1 MANTKSEKL
10 FTEFPPVPTEKW
22 EEVITADLKGADYER
37 KLVWKTGEGF
47 NVRPY
52 YRAENL
58 EGIKFLGSQAGEF
71 PYVRGTH
78 AHNRWRVHQTVSVV
92 CPKEANAEALKILNA
107 GVDSLGFCI
116 ASADFSAADL
126 DTLLKDIC
134 IPAVEITFCGEKM
147 ANVAELVLAKV
158 EKEGIAKE
166 DVRIAFCIDPLVKG
180 LSSKGDFCSPNGEKC
195 IARIVEL
202 IHKTK
207 EYKHV
212 RIVTVAGQTFG
223 NSGST
228 IVEELAFTLSAGHDY
243 LVRLTDA
250 GLDVDAAA
258 RKLRFSFSVSS
269 NYFMEIAKFRA
280 ARMLWANIV
289 KGYGPA
295 KNCACKMQIHAE
307 TSRWNQT
314 VYDPYVNMLRG
325 TTEAM
330 SATIAGVHSL
340 EVTPFDTSFENPT
353 EFSKRIARNVELLL
367 KNESH
372 FDQVVDPAGGSY
384 YVENL
389 TQSIAAEA
397 WKLFLEIE
405 QKGGYTEAYK
415 AGLIVE
421 RIKAS
426 AAAKDKNIATR
437 RQTLLG
443 ANQYPNFTEVAGKE
457 ITAESVTRKQ
467 AEGNVLVPYR
477 GAMAFEEMRLQVDRS
492 GKEPK
497 AFMLTCG
504 NLGMARA
511 RSQFSCNFFACAGIK
526 VIDNTYFKSIEE
538 GAKAALESKAQIV
551 VVCASDDDYA
561 EAAPKVKE
569 LLGGKAILVVAG
581 APACAPELEAQGITN
596 FINVK
601 SNVLETL
608 KFYLKEM
615 GI

>member
-134 IPAVEITFCGEKM
+134 IPAVEITFCGEKT
-147 ANVAELVLAKV
+147 AHVAELVLAKV

-340 EVTPFDTSFENPT
+340 EVMPFDASFENPT

>member
-126 DTLLKDIC
+126 DMLLKDIC

-158 EKEGIAKE
+158 EKKGIAKE

-340 EVTPFDTSFENPT
+340 EVMPFDASFENPT

-405 QKGGYTEAYK
+405 EKGGYTEAYK

>member
-134 IPAVEITFCGEKM
+134 IPAVEITFCGEKT
-147 ANVAELVLAKV
+147 AHVAELVLAKV

-180 LSSKGDFCSPNGEKC
+180 LSSKGEFCSPNGEKC

-330 SATIAGVHSL
+330 SATIAGVYSL

-405 QKGGYTEAYK
+405 EKGGYTEAYK

-526 VIDNTYFKSIEE
+526 VIDNTYFKSVEE

>member
-58 EGIKFLGSQAGEF
+58 EGVKFLGSQAGEF

-78 AHNRWRVHQTVSVV
+78 AHNRWRVHQTVNVV

-134 IPAVEITFCGEKM
+134 IPAVEITFCGEKT
-147 ANVAELVLAKV
+147 AHVAELVLAKV

-250 GLDVDAAA
+250 GLDIDAAA

-314 VYDPYVNMLRG
+314 VYDPYVNILRG

-340 EVTPFDTSFENPT
+340 EVMPFDASFENPT

-477 GAMAFEEMRLQVDRS
+477 GAMAFEEMRLHVDRS

-526 VIDNTYFKSIEE
+526 VIDNTYFKSVEE

>member
-107 GVDSLGFCI
+107 GVDSLGFFI
-116 ASADFSAADL
+116 ASAGFSAADL
-126 DTLLKDIC
+126 DMLLKDIC

-340 EVTPFDTSFENPT
+340 EVMPFDASFENPT

-405 QKGGYTEAYK
+405 EKGGYTEAYK

>member
-126 DTLLKDIC
+126 DMLLKDIC
-134 IPAVEITFCGEKM
+134 IPAVEITFCGEKT
-147 ANVAELVLAKV
+147 AHVAELVLAKV

-340 EVTPFDTSFENPT
+340 EVMPFDASFENPT

-405 QKGGYTEAYK
+405 EKGGYTEAYK

>member
-1 MANTKSEKL
+1 MA
-10 FTEFPPVPTEKW
+10 
-22 EEVITADLKGADYER
+22 D
-37 KLVWKTGEGF
+37 GF
-47 NVRPY
+47 
-52 YRAENL
+52 
-58 EGIKFLGSQAGEF
+58 
-71 PYVRGTH
+71 
-78 AHNRWRVHQTVSVV
+78 
-92 CPKEANAEALKILNA
+92 
-107 GVDSLGFCI
+107 
-116 ASADFSAADL
+116 
-126 DTLLKDIC
+126 
-134 IPAVEITFCGEKM
+134 
-147 ANVAELVLAKV
+147 
-158 EKEGIAKE
+158 
-166 DVRIAFCIDPLVKG
+166 RIAFCIDPLVKG

-340 EVTPFDTSFENPT
+340 EVMPFDASFENPT

-384 YVENL
+384 YIENL

-397 WKLFLEIE
+397 WKLFLELE
-405 QKGGYTEAYK
+405 EKGGYVAAFESGYV
-415 AGLIVE
+415 VE
-421 RIKAS
+421 RVDAS
-426 AAAKDKNIATR
+426 AAAKDKSVAQR
-437 RQTLLG
+437 RITLLG
-443 ANQYPNFTEVAGKE
+443 ANQYPNFTEVASDAVTE
-457 ITAESVTRKQ
+457 AAVTRRKK
-467 AEGNVLVPYR
+467 AGVLNPYR
-477 GAMAFEEMRLQVDRS
+477 GAMAFEAMRLHVDRS
-492 GKEPK
+492 GKTPK

-504 NLGMARA
+504 SLAMARA
-511 RSQFSCNFFACAGIK
+511 RAQFSCNFFGCAGIR
-526 VIDNTYFKSIEE
+526 VQDNTFFKDLEE
-538 GAKAALESKAQIV
+538 GVKAALESKAEIV
-551 VVCASDDDYA
+551 VLCSSDDCYA
-561 EAAPKVKE
+561 ELAPRVKE
-569 LLGGKAILVVAG
+569 MLGDKAILVIAG
-581 APACAPELEAQGITN
+581 APACMAELEAQGIGN
-596 FINVK
+596 FIHVK
-601 SNVLETL
+601 SNVLDTL
-608 KFYLKEM
+608 HNYLTQM

>member
-126 DTLLKDIC
+126 DMLLKDIC

-250 GLDVDAAA
+250 GLAVDAAA
-258 RKLRFSFSVSS
+258 SKLRFSFSVSS

-340 EVTPFDTSFENPT
+340 EVMPFDASFENPT

-405 QKGGYTEAYK
+405 EKGGYTEAYK

>member
-1 MANTKSEKL
+1 MAITKREKL

-37 KLVWKTGEGF
+37 KLVWRTGEGF

-58 EGIKFLGSQAGEF
+58 EGIQFLGSQAGEF
-71 PYVRGTH
+71 PFVRGTRT
-78 AHNRWRVHQTVSVV
+78 HNRWHVHQTVAVE
-92 CPKEANAEALKILNA
+92 CPKEANAEALKLLNS
-107 GVDSLGFCI
+107 GVDSLGFSI
-116 ASADFSAADL
+116 AKEGFTTADL
-126 DTLLKDIC
+126 DELLREIS
-134 IPAVEITFCGEKM
+134 IPAVELTFCGVQTG
-147 ANVAELVLAKV
+147 NVAGLVLDKL
-158 EKEGIAKE
+158 EKEGLMA
-166 DVRIAFCIDPLVKG
+166 DAHVAFCIDPLVKG
-180 LSSKGDFCSPNGEKC
+180 LSQKGDFCSPDGEKC
-195 IARIVEL
+195 FAKIVSL
-202 IHKTK
+202 IERTR
-207 EYKHV
+207 EYKHI
-212 RIVTVAGQTFG
+212 RIVTVSAGIFS
-223 NSGST
+223 NAGST
-228 IVEELAFTLSAGHDY
+228 IVEELAFALSAGNDY
-243 LVRLTDA
+243 LARLTDA
-250 GLDVDAAA
+250 GVDADTAA
-258 RKLRFSFSVSS
+258 RKLRFSFSVTS

-289 KGYGPA
+289 KGYAPA
-295 KNCACKMQIHAE
+295 KNCACKMMIHAR
-307 TSRWNQT
+307 TADWNQT

-340 EVTPFDTSFENPT
+340 EVTPFDAAFENPT

-405 QKGGYTEAYK
+405 EKGGYTTAYK
-415 AGLIVE
+415 AGFVKE
-421 RIKAS
+421 RIAAS
-426 AAAKDKNIATR
+426 AAAKDKAIATR

-443 ANQYPNFTEVAGKE
+443 ANQYPNFTEVADKA
-457 ITAESVTRKQ
+457 ITAEAVTRKQ
-467 AEGNVLVPYR
+467 AEGNTLAPYR
-477 GAMAFEEMRLQVDRS
+477 GAMAFEEMRLHVDRS
-492 GKEPK
+492 GKQPK

-504 NLGMARA
+504 SLAMARA
-511 RSQFSCNFFACAGIK
+511 RAQFSCNFFGCAGIR
-526 VIDNTYFKSIEE
+526 VQDNTFFKSIEE
-538 GAKAALESKAQIV
+538 GAKAALESKAEIV
-551 VVCASDDDYA
+551 VVCAADDDYA

-581 APACAPELEAQGITN
+581 APACMPELEAQGITN

>member
-1 MANTKSEKL
+1 MANTKREKL

-71 PYVRGTH
+71 PYVRGTR

-116 ASADFSAADL
+116 ASEAFTAADL
-126 DTLLKDIC
+126 DTLLGEIC
-134 IPAVEITFCGEKM
+134 IPAVQLTFCGQKT
-147 ANVAELVLAKV
+147 ADVAEFVLAKI

-180 LSSKGDFCSPNGEKC
+180 LSTKGDFCSPNGEKC
-195 IARIVEL
+195 FARIAEL
-202 IHKTK
+202 IRKTK
-207 EYKHV
+207 EYKHIRV
-212 RIVTVAGQTFG
+212 VTVSGQIFG

-228 IVEELAFTLSAGHDY
+228 IVEELAFVLSAGHDY
-243 LVRLTDA
+243 LVRLMDA
-250 GLDVDAAA
+250 GLTIEEAA

-289 KGYGPA
+289 KGYNPE

-307 TSRWNQT
+307 TSKWNQT

-330 SATIAGVHSL
+330 SAAIGGVYSL
-340 EVTPFDTSFENPT
+340 EVTPFDAAFENPT

-405 QKGGYTEAYK
+405 EKGGYTEAYK
-415 AGLIVE
+415 AGFIAE

-437 RQTLLG
+437 RQILLG

-477 GAMAFEEMRLQVDRS
+477 GAMAFEEMRLHVDRS

-538 GAKAALESKAQIV
+538 GVKAALESKAQIV

-561 EAAPKVKE
+561 EAAPKIKE

>member
-126 DTLLKDIC
+126 DMLLKDIC

-340 EVTPFDTSFENPT
+340 EVMPFDASFENPT

-384 YVENL
+384 YFENL

-405 QKGGYTEAYK
+405 EKGGYTEAYK

>member
-1 MANTKSEKL
+1 MAKTKREKL

-71 PYVRGTH
+71 PYVRGTR

-116 ASADFSAADL
+116 ASEAFTAADL
-126 DTLLKDIC
+126 DTLLGEIC
-134 IPAVEITFCGEKM
+134 IPAVQLTFCGQKT
-147 ANVAELVLAKV
+147 ADVAELVLAKI

-180 LSSKGDFCSPNGEKC
+180 LSTKGDFCSPNGEKC
-195 IARIVEL
+195 FARIAEL
-202 IHKTK
+202 IRKTK
-207 EYKHV
+207 EYKHIRV
-212 RIVTVAGQTFG
+212 VTVSGQIFG

-228 IVEELAFTLSAGHDY
+228 IVEELAFVLSAGHDY

-250 GLDVDAAA
+250 GLTIEEAA

-289 KGYGPA
+289 KGYNPE

-307 TSRWNQT
+307 TSKWNQT

-330 SATIAGVHSL
+330 SAAIGGVYSL
-340 EVTPFDTSFENPT
+340 EVTPFDASFENPT

-367 KNESH
+367 KHESH

-384 YVENL
+384 YIENL

-405 QKGGYTEAYK
+405 EKGGYTEAYK
-415 AGLIVE
+415 AGFIAE

-437 RQTLLG
+437 RQILLG

-467 AEGNVLVPYR
+467 GEGNVLVPYR
-477 GAMAFEEMRLQVDRS
+477 GAMAFEEMRLHVDRS

-538 GAKAALESKAQIV
+538 GVKAALESKAQIV

-561 EAAPKVKE
+561 EAAPKIKE

>member
-126 DTLLKDIC
+126 DMLLKDIC

-340 EVTPFDTSFENPT
+340 EVMPFDASFENPT

-405 QKGGYTEAYK
+405 EKGGYTEAYK

-526 VIDNTYFKSIEE
+526 VIDNTYFKSIEV

>member
-295 KNCACKMQIHAE
+295 KNCACKMHIHAE

>member
-22 EEVITADLKGADYER
+22 EEVITADRKGADYER

-134 IPAVEITFCGEKM
+134 IPAVEITFCGEKT
-147 ANVAELVLAKV
+147 AHVAELVLAKV

-180 LSSKGDFCSPNGEKC
+180 LSSKGEFCSPNGEKC

-330 SATIAGVHSL
+330 SATIAGVYSL
-340 EVTPFDTSFENPT
+340 EVTPFDASFENPT

-405 QKGGYTEAYK
+405 EKGGYTEAYK